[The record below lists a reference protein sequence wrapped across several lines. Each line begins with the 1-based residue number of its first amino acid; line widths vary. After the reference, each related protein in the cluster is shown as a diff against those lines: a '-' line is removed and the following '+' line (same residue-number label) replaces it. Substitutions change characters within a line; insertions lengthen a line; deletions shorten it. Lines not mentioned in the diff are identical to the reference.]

1 MACTA
6 LMDQQVQPLYFS
18 VLDQPTPPGVRNL
31 QQWVED
37 AWKAGEHNIVDPL
50 LFSLLTDHKGFDPE
64 GAAELKGK
72 LVGTKKWIGTA
83 GKL

>member
-37 AWKAGEHNIVDPL
+37 AWKAGERNIVDPL
-50 LFSLLTDHKGFDPE
+50 LFSILTDN
-64 GAAELKGK
+64 
-72 LVGTKKWIGTA
+72 
-83 GKL
+83 